1 MAATGHTGTF
11 YTGKR
16 SPYPYPTNWLQ
27 EFDDPALAGKLYT
40 GDFPL
45 VDVTVIPDEEIM
57 GHRSMSA
64 LTLRQ
69 KHIRQRDLRQ
79 HLDYLFRSCSG
90 KLAAQSVL
98 FRLTYAS
105 ETLKDQGWDNYLLD
119 AKEWKSGVVPVPSQH
134 NGFYV
139 VKAALNTAFAQD
151 GHIRPRCRATHNQ
164 DVIHKFGG

>member
-1 MAATGHTGTF
+1 M
-11 YTGKR
+11 
-16 SPYPYPTNWLQ
+16 
-27 EFDDPALAGKLYT
+27 
-40 GDFPL
+40 
-45 VDVTVIPDEEIM
+45 TVIPDEEIM

-79 HLDYLFRSCSG
+79 HLDYLFHSCSG

-151 GHIRPRCRATHNQ
+151 GPISAPGAAPLTIRTLSTNLGDNLCASSVKIFTS
-164 DVIHKFGG
+164 K